1 MFRVSGLGFRR
12 LYEAVFGFHWVSQ
25 RFDLPFGSAAEAS
38 RRVNAE
44 PNDKLGP
51 YTFPAI
57 IANLEKL

>member
-1 MFRVSGLGFRR
+1 MRLCSVST
-12 LYEAVFGFHWVSQ
+12 GFHKGLIYLS
-25 RFDLPFGSAAEAS
+25 GSAAEAS

-57 IANLEKL
+57 IANLEKLLHMHPRL